1 MARVGRTS
9 LQRRLALGVRH
20 ALTWNRA
27 RVFAWL
33 RWLATSYLALAITF
47 WILPGDQT
55 SSAQT
60 LLLIVL
66 AVGGVGIVLRPLLL
80 TLVVAIGSLGILVV
94 GAIAQ
99 AVILDTALAITPG
112 AYANP
117 FLDVLVASWIAS
129 GIIAAVNWVVDA
141 GSEDDYLAQVLG
153 RAVRVSSRRGAR
165 GPGLLVVQ
173 LDGLAAPVLRGAI
186 TAGACPTLSRWL
198 RSGGYVSHRWHTGLP
213 STTPGG
219 QSVLLHRDVTTVPSF
234 RWYEKDAAG
243 GDGRLLVANRPRD
256 AALIESRMS
265 NGRGLLADGG
275 VSISNLFSGD
285 APTSVLTMSDAK
297 LPARNTPGLA
307 NFAVSGGGFVRSFLL
322 FLGEVVTELQQA
334 RRQRRRDVRPR
345 VARHGAY
352 VALRAV
358 STVLLRNINVSVVAE
373 HMALGTPVIYV
384 DFVDYD
390 EVAHHAGPTRA
401 ESLRTLDGLDRVLA
415 ALERIA
421 QEVGRDYE
429 IVVLSDHGQA
439 QGATFS
445 QNHGETLEELVR
457 ALVGAEADEHEN
469 VDSAPAEQWG
479 AANVLLTGA
488 ARKGTVAAG
497 ATEKL
502 LRHRTDR
509 DEDDVAV
516 ALGRGRRPVE
526 SPRFAAPVVAAS
538 GSLAHIYLP
547 DVPGRL
553 TRAQIEERCP
563 GLVTALATHPGI
575 GVVMVRT
582 DDGLAVV
589 GGDGE
594 RELAAG
600 ATSGG
605 HGTDPLLPYGP
616 RAAGDLLDLDRR
628 DHVGDLVLL
637 GAYDPETEEVT
648 AFEEL
653 VGSHGGLGGAQTE
666 AVLLHPAGW
675 WHRTTVDPEE
685 GGRAAPLTGVEVH
698 DLLVDRLRQL
708 GLRPGDVDDAGA
720 GRAPDA
726 SPGSP
731 SPDPADVPVTAP
743 TAGSTP

>member
-1 MARVGRTS
+1 MAAVSRTS
-9 LQRRLALGVRH
+9 LQRRLTLGVRH
-20 ALTWNRA
+20 AFTWNRA
-27 RVFAWL
+27 RLFGWF
-33 RWLATSYLALAITF
+33 RWVATSYLALAITF

-55 SSAQT
+55 SNAQT
-60 LLLIVL
+60 LVLIVL
-66 AVGGVGIVLRPLLL
+66 AVGLVGIVLRPLLL
-80 TLVVAIGSLGILVV
+80 TLVVAIGSLGLLVV
-94 GAIAQ
+94 GALAQ
-99 AVILDTALAITPG
+99 AIILDAALFITPG
-112 AYANP
+112 AYANS

-129 GIIAAVNWVVDA
+129 GIIAAVNWILDA

-153 RAVRVSSRRGAR
+153 RAVRVSTRHDVRGK
-165 GPGLLVVQ
+165 GLLIVQ
-173 LDGLAAPVLRGAI
+173 LDGLAAPVLRGAV
-186 TAGACPTLSRWL
+186 TAGTVPTLSRWL
-198 RSGGYVSHRWHTGLP
+198 RTGHYVSHRWHTGLP

-234 RWYEKDAAG
+234 RWYEKDADG

-256 AALIESRMS
+256 AAVIEARMS

-285 APTSVLTMSDAK
+285 APTNVLTMSDAK

-307 NFAVSGGGFVRSFLL
+307 NFAVTGNGFLRSLLL
-322 FLGEVVTELQQA
+322 FLGEVVTELQQG
-334 RRQRRRDVRPR
+334 RRQRRRDVTPR
-345 VARHGAY
+345 VARKGAY
-352 VALRAV
+352 IALRAV
-358 STVLLRNINVSVVAE
+358 STVVLRNIDVAVVAE

-390 EVAHHAGPTRA
+390 EVAHHAGPTRP

-421 QEVGRDYE
+421 REVSRDYE

-445 QNHGETLEELVR
+445 QCHGITLEEVVR
-457 ALVGAEADEHEN
+457 DLVGAEPDPHEN

-488 ARKGTVAAG
+488 ARKGTVTAG

-502 LRHRTDR
+502 LRHRADR
-509 DEDDVAV
+509 DDDDVAV
-516 ALGRGRRPVE
+516 TLGRGKRPIE

-547 DVPGRL
+547 DEPGRL
-553 TRAQIEERCP
+553 TRDRIEQRCP
-563 GLVTALATHPGI
+563 GLIAGLAAHPGI
-575 GVVMVRT
+575 GLVLVREAG
-582 DDGLAVV
+582 GLTAV
-589 GGDGE
+589 GGNGE
-594 RELAAG
+594 RRIDG
-600 ATSGG
+600 DRTVSGG
-605 HGTDPLLPYGP
+605 HGFDPVVGYGP
-616 RAAGDLLDLDRR
+616 RAAGDIVDLDRR

-637 GAYDPETEEVT
+637 GHYDPETEEVT

-675 WHRTTVDPEE
+675 LHRTTVDPAA

-698 DLLVDRLRQL
+698 DLLLDRLRHL
-708 GLRPGDVDDAGA
+708 GLRPGDVDDAQ
-720 GRAPDA
+720 
-726 SPGSP
+726 P
-731 SPDPADVPVTAP
+731 SPTADRGDPADDPAGEPVTVP
-743 TAGSTP
+743 TAGSTS